1 MIRTLARSN
10 IRFKLVVSLLAIV
23 LLAGVLS
30 IIVGLSALNTNLV
43 RDAYATVR
51 TNLAS
56 TSELY
61 REEIDNRSRTIQY
74 MARTPEIVRA
84 AAAGDRAFLFEKLV
98 QIEREFDF
106 DIVDVVNAD
115 GTMLVRANN
124 FEAFGDGMTG
134 YRTIQE
140 VLRTHAPIAGT
151 GLLDFEDIAREGDD
165 LARRTVIPV
174 VPTSHGRQ
182 RPSPT
187 EDRGLVIKI
196 AAPIMDGDRLAGIL
210 YGAVL
215 LNNNDAFVDRF
226 KRLVFKDE
234 KINGKDAGT
243 TTIFLGD
250 VRVATNVLDASGK
263 RAIGTQ
269 VSEEVYRKVF
279 EEGETWI
286 GKAFVVDD
294 WYISGYTPLYDFDQK
309 ILGMLYVGVLK
320 SKFDVVVRNTTIS
333 YLLVIL
339 FTTGLALI
347 LSGYLINLYT
357 KPVKRIIDAS
367 TEMALGFYHRIATDP
382 HDDADARALAQAF
395 NGMVDA
401 IEERDR
407 QLTDLA
413 DRTILKSE
421 KLASIGRMASGIAHE
436 INNPLTGVLT
446 YSSLLLEDMKG
457 TPYEEDLKVIRDETL
472 RCRGIVRG
480 ILDFARDTK
489 SERAPADLNEIIEDA
504 LRILEKHVT
513 FHNVEIVKLLD
524 PSLPPVNVDAG
535 EIRSVINNLAVN
547 AADAM
552 PEGGRLT
559 IRSFVE
565 PGTGMIVVRVA
576 DTGVGIAEENRDKI
590 FEPFFTTKDRG
601 QGTGLGLAMTYGAI
615 QRHGGQ
621 IDVQSK
627 VGAGTEFIIKLPPR
641 RGGGP
646 GE

>member
-1 MIRTLARSN
+1 MIESVRRSS
-10 IRFKLVVSLLAIV
+10 IRFKLVVSLLGIV
-23 LLAGVLS
+23 FLAGILS
-30 IIVGLSALNTNLV
+30 ILIGLNALNRNLV
-43 RDAYATVR
+43 KDAYATVR

-61 REEIDNRSRTIQY
+61 GEEVDNRSRIVQHL
-74 MARTPEIVRA
+74 AGTPEIVRA
-84 AAAGDRAFLFEKLV
+84 AVAKDRPALFDKLN
-98 QIEREFDF
+98 QIKRDFGF

-124 FEAFGDGMTG
+124 LDAFGDSMMG

-140 VLRTHAPIAGT
+140 VLRMHAPIAGN
-151 GLLDFEDIAREGDD
+151 GLLDHEDIAREGED
-165 LARRTVIPV
+165 LAARTLIEV
-174 VPTSHGRQ
+174 VPTSRA
-182 RPSPT
+182 RPRASLL
-187 EDRGLVIKI
+187 EDRALVIKI
-196 AAPIMDGDRLAGIL
+196 AAPILDRGRLAGIL
-210 YGAVL
+210 YAAVL
-215 LNNNDAFVDRF
+215 LNNNAEFVDRF

-234 KINGKDAGT
+234 KIEGKDAGT

-250 VRVATNVLDASGK
+250 IRVATNVIDAAGQ

-279 EEGETWI
+279 EEGETWV

-294 WYISGYTPLYDFDQK
+294 WYISGYTPLYDFDHRV
-309 ILGMLYVGVLK
+309 LGMLYVGVLK
-320 SKFDVVVRNTTIS
+320 KKFDVVVRNTTIS
-333 YLLVIL
+333 YLLVIAVS
-339 FTTGLALI
+339 TVLALL
-347 LSGYLINLYT
+347 LSGYLINLFT

-367 TEMALGFYHRIATDP
+367 TEMALGFYHRIETDP
-382 HDDADARALAQAF
+382 RDDPDARQLAQAF

-421 KLASIGRMASGIAHE
+421 KLASIGRLASGIAHE

-457 TPYEEDLKVIRDETL
+457 TPYEEDLRVIRDETL

-480 ILDFARDTK
+480 ILDFARDSK
-489 SERAPADLNEIIEDA
+489 AERTLADLNTIIEES

-513 FHNVEIVKLLD
+513 FQNIRIVKDLAPD
-524 PSLPPVNVDAG
+524 LPWVQVDAG

-552 PEGGRLT
+552 PGGGRLT
-559 IRSFVE
+559 IATSVE
-565 PGTGMIVVRVA
+565 PETGRVVVRVA
-576 DTGVGIAEENRDKI
+576 DTGHGISEENLNKI

-601 QGTGLGLAMTYGAI
+601 QGTGLGLPMVYGAI

-621 IDVQSK
+621 IDVASK
-627 VGAGTEFIIKLPPR
+627 VGAGTEFTIKLPAQ
-641 RGGGP
+641 
-646 GE
+646 

>member
-1 MIRTLARSN
+1 MIKSIARSN

-84 AAAGDRAFLFEKLV
+84 TAARDRAFLFEKLV
-98 QIEREFDF
+98 QIKREFGF
-106 DIVDVVNAD
+106 DIVDAINAD

-124 FEAFGDGMTG
+124 FEAFGDSMTG
-134 YRTIQE
+134 YRTVQE
-140 VLRTHAPIAGT
+140 VLRTHAPISGT
-151 GLLDFEDIAREGDD
+151 GLLDYEDIAREGAD
-165 LARRTVIPV
+165 LASRTVIPV
-174 VPTSHGRQ
+174 VETSHA
-182 RPSPT
+182 RPRPRPA
-187 EDRGLVIKI
+187 EDRALIIKI
-196 AAPIMDGDRLAGIL
+196 AAPVLDGDRLAGIL
-210 YGAVL
+210 YGAIL

-250 VRVATNVLDASGK
+250 VRVATNVLGPMGK

-279 EEGETWI
+279 ERGETWV
-286 GKAFVVDD
+286 GRAFVVDD
-294 WYISGYTPLYDFDQK
+294 WYISGYTPLYDFDQRV
-309 ILGMLYVGVLK
+309 LGMLYVGVLK
-320 SKFDVVVRNTTIS
+320 KKFDVVVRNTTIS

-339 FTTGLALI
+339 LATVLALA

-367 TEMALGFYHRIATDP
+367 TEMALGFYHRIETDP
-382 HDDADARALAQAF
+382 HDDQDARALAQAF

-401 IEERDR
+401 IQERDR

-489 SERAPADLNEIIEDA
+489 SERAPADLNALIEDA

-513 FHNVEIVKLLD
+513 FQNIKIVKDLAPD
-524 PSLPPVNVDAG
+524 LPRVNVDAG
-535 EIRSVINNLAVN
+535 EIRGVINNLAVN

-552 PEGGRLT
+552 PAGGKLT
-559 IRSFVE
+559 IATSVE
-565 PGTGMIVVRVA
+565 PGTGMAVIRVA
-576 DTGVGIAEENRDKI
+576 DTGGGISEENLNKI

-601 QGTGLGLAMTYGAI
+601 QGTGLGLPMVYGAI

-627 VGAGTEFIIKLPPR
+627 VGEGTEFTIKLPAR
-641 RGGGP
+641 
-646 GE
+646 

>member
-1 MIRTLARSN
+1 MMLKSVRRSN
-10 IRFKLVVSLLAIV
+10 IRFKLVFSLLAIV
-23 LLAGVLS
+23 FLAGILS
-30 IIVGLSALNTNLV
+30 IIVGLNVINTNLV

-51 TNLAS
+51 ANLAS
-56 TSELY
+56 ASELY
-61 REEIDNRSRTIQY
+61 QEEIDNRSRLIQY
-74 MARTPEIVRA
+74 LAKTPEIVRA
-84 AAAGDRAFLFEKLV
+84 SAAGDRAFLFEKLV
-98 QIEREFDF
+98 QIKREFGF
-106 DIVDVVNAD
+106 DIVNVVNAD
-115 GTMLVRANN
+115 GTILVRANN
-124 FEAFGDGMTG
+124 LEAFGDSMNG
-134 YRTIQE
+134 YRTVQE
-140 VLRTHAPIAGT
+140 VRRTGAPIAGT
-151 GLLDFEDIAREGDD
+151 GVLDYDDIAREGGD
-165 LARRTVIPV
+165 LAVRTLIPV
-174 VPTSHGRQ
+174 VPTSHGRP
-182 RPSPT
+182 RPSPV
-187 EDRGLVIKI
+187 ENRAMVIKI
-196 AAPIMDGDRLAGIL
+196 AAPIRDGGRLTGIL
-210 YGAVL
+210 YGAIL
-215 LNNNDAFVDRF
+215 LNNNAAFVDRF
-226 KRLVFKDE
+226 KRLVFKGETVD
-234 KINGKDAGT
+234 GRDAAT

-250 VRVATNVLDASGK
+250 IRVATNVLDAGGR

-269 VSEEVYRKVF
+269 ASEEVYRQVY
-279 EEGETWI
+279 ERGTAWL

-294 WYISGYTPLYDFDQK
+294 WYISGYAPLYDFDHK
-309 ILGMLYVGVLK
+309 TLGMLYVGVLK
-320 SKFDVVVRNTTIS
+320 KKFDIVVRNTTVS

-339 FTTGLALI
+339 ISTILALA

-367 TEMALGFYHRIATDP
+367 TEMALGFYHRIEVDP
-382 HDDADARALAQAF
+382 HDDEDARALGQAF

-413 DRTILKSE
+413 ERTILKSE

-489 SERAPADLNEIIEDA
+489 PERTLTDLNAIIEDS

-513 FHNVEIVKLLD
+513 FHNIRIVKALD
-524 PSLPPVNVDAG
+524 PKLPWVNVDAG

-552 PEGGRLT
+552 PAGGRLT
-559 IRSFVE
+559 IATSVE
-565 PGTGMIVVRVA
+565 PATGMAVISVA
-576 DTGVGIAEENRDKI
+576 DTGVGISEENLGKI

-627 VGAGTEFIIKLPPR
+627 VGVGTEFIIKLPTR
-641 RGGGP
+641 
-646 GE
+646 

>member
-1 MIRTLARSN
+1 MIKSVLRSN

-23 LLAGVLS
+23 FLAGILS
-30 IIVGLSALNTNLV
+30 ILVGLNALNTNLV

-61 REEIDNRSRTIQY
+61 REETDNRSKIIQY
-74 MARTPEIVRA
+74 MAKTPEIVRA
-84 AAAGDRAFLFEKLV
+84 ASAGDRAALFAKLD
-98 QIEREFDF
+98 QIKREFGF

-115 GTMLVRANN
+115 GTMLVRANA
-124 FEAFGDGMTG
+124 FETFGDSMTG

-140 VLRTHAPIAGT
+140 VLRTHAPVAGT
-151 GLLDFEDIAREGDD
+151 GVLKYEDIAREGGD
-165 LARRTVIPV
+165 LASRTLIEV
-174 VPTSHGRQ
+174 VPTSHARP
-182 RPSPT
+182 RPSLL
-187 EDRGLVIKI
+187 ENRALVIKI
-196 AAPIMDGDRLAGIL
+196 AAPILDGERLTGVL
-210 YGAVL
+210 YAALL
-215 LNNNDAFVDRF
+215 LNNNADFVDRF

-234 KINGKDAGT
+234 KVNGKDAGT
-243 TTIFLGD
+243 TTVFLGD
-250 VRVATNVLDASGK
+250 IRVATNVIDASGK

-279 EEGETWI
+279 EEGETWV

-294 WYISGYTPLYDFDQK
+294 WYISGYTPLYDFDQE

-320 SKFDVVVRNTTIS
+320 KKFDVVVRNTTIS
-333 YLLVIL
+333 YLLVIAVS
-339 FTTGLALI
+339 TVLALF
-347 LSGYLINLYT
+347 LSGYLIALYT

-367 TEMALGFYHRIATDP
+367 TEMALGFYHRIEVDP
-382 HDDADARALAQAF
+382 HDDADARALGQAF

-407 QLTDLA
+407 QLTELA
-413 DRTILKSE
+413 ERTILKSE

-489 SERAPADLNEIIEDA
+489 PERALTDLNAIIEDS

-513 FHNVEIVKLLD
+513 FHNVKIVKALD
-524 PSLPPVNVDAG
+524 PNLPWVNVDAG

-552 PEGGRLT
+552 PDGGRLT
-559 IRSFVE
+559 IATSFDPE
-565 PGTGMIVVRVA
+565 TARAVVSVA
-576 DTGVGIAEENRDKI
+576 DTGVGISEENLGKI
-590 FEPFFTTKDRG
+590 FEPFYTTKDRG

-615 QRHGGQ
+615 QRHGGL
-621 IDVQSK
+621 IDVKSK
-627 VGAGTEFIIKLPPR
+627 VGVGTEFIIKLPTR
-641 RGGGP
+641 
-646 GE
+646 

>member
-641 RGGGP
+641 
-646 GE
+646 

>member
-1 MIRTLARSN
+1 MIKPLARSS

-23 LLAGVLS
+23 FLAGVLS
-30 IIVGLSALNTNLV
+30 VIVGLSALNTNLV

-51 TNLAS
+51 ANLAS

-61 REEIDNRSRTIQY
+61 QEEIENRSRVVQHL
-74 MARTPEIVRA
+74 AGTPEIVRA
-84 AAAGDRAFLFEKLV
+84 AVAGDRPALFDKLN
-98 QIEREFDF
+98 QIKRDFGF

-124 FEAFGDGMTG
+124 FGAFGDGMAG

-140 VLRTHAPIAGT
+140 VLRSHTPVAGT
-151 GLLDFEDIAREGDD
+151 GLLVYEDIAREGAD
-165 LARRTVIPV
+165 LASRTVIPI
-174 VPTSHGRQ
+174 VPTSHA
-182 RPSPT
+182 RPRSAPA
-187 EDRGLVIKI
+187 EERALVIKI
-196 AAPIMDGDRLAGIL
+196 AAPILDRDRLAGIL
-210 YGAVL
+210 YAAVL
-215 LNNNDAFVDRF
+215 LNNNAEFVDRF

-234 KINGKDAGT
+234 KIDGKDAGT
-243 TTIFLGD
+243 TTVFLGD
-250 VRVATNVLDASGK
+250 IRIATNVLDASGR

-279 EEGETWI
+279 ARGETWV

-294 WYISGYTPLYDFDQK
+294 WYISGYTPLYDFDRK
-309 ILGMLYVGVLK
+309 VLGMLYVGVLK
-320 SKFDVVVRNTTIS
+320 KKFDVVVRNTTIS

-339 FTTGLALI
+339 LATVLALS

-367 TEMALGFYHRIATDP
+367 TEMALGFYHRIETDP
-382 HDDADARALAQAF
+382 HDDQDARRLSQAF

-480 ILDFARDTK
+480 ILDFARDAK
-489 SERAPADLNEIIEDA
+489 GERAPADLNALIEDA
-504 LRILEKHVT
+504 LRILEKHVS
-513 FHNVEIVKLLD
+513 FQNIKIVRDLAPD
-524 PSLPPVNVDAG
+524 LPRVNVDAA
-535 EIRSVINNLAVN
+535 EIRGVINNLAVN

-552 PEGGRLT
+552 PAGGRLT
-559 IRSFVE
+559 IATSVE
-565 PGTGMIVVRVA
+565 PGTGMAVIRVA
-576 DTGVGIAEENRDKI
+576 DTGVGIGEESLNMI

-601 QGTGLGLAMTYGAI
+601 QGTGMGLPMVYGAV

-627 VGAGTEFIIKLPPR
+627 VGEGTEFTIKLPA
-641 RGGGP
+641 G
-646 GE
+646 

>member
-1 MIRTLARSN
+1 MIKSVRRSS
-10 IRFKLVVSLLAIV
+10 IRFKLVVSLLGIV
-23 LLAGVLS
+23 FLAGILS
-30 IIVGLSALNTNLV
+30 ILIGLNALNRNLV
-43 RDAYATVR
+43 KDAYATVR

-61 REEIDNRSRTIQY
+61 GEEVDNRSRIVQHL
-74 MARTPEIVRA
+74 AGTPEIVRA
-84 AAAGDRAFLFEKLV
+84 AVAKDRPALFDKLNQIKGDFG
-98 QIEREFDF
+98 F
-106 DIVDVVNAD
+106 DIVDIVNAD

-124 FEAFGDGMTG
+124 LDAFGDSMMG

-140 VLRTHAPIAGT
+140 VLRTHTPIAGS
-151 GLLDFEDIAREGDD
+151 GLLDREDIAREGED
-165 LARRTVIPV
+165 LADRTLIEV
-174 VPTSHGRQ
+174 VPTSRA
-182 RPSPT
+182 RPRASLL
-187 EDRGLVIKI
+187 EDRALVIKI
-196 AAPIMDGDRLAGIL
+196 AAPVLDRGRLAGIL
-210 YGAVL
+210 YAAVL
-215 LNNNDAFVDRF
+215 LNNNAEFVDRF

-234 KINGKDAGT
+234 KIEGKDAGT
-243 TTIFLGD
+243 TTVFLGD
-250 VRVATNVLDASGK
+250 VRVATNVLDASGR

-279 EEGETWI
+279 ERGETWV

-294 WYISGYTPLYDFDQK
+294 WYISGYTPLYDFDHK

-320 SKFDVVVRNTTIS
+320 KKFDVVVRNTTLS
-333 YLLVIL
+333 YLLVIAVS
-339 FTTGLALI
+339 TVLALA
-347 LSGYLINLYT
+347 LAGYLINLYT

-367 TEMALGFYHRIATDP
+367 TEMALGFYHRIETDA
-382 HDDADARALAQAF
+382 HDDDDARALAQAY

-421 KLASIGRMASGIAHE
+421 KLASIGRLASGIAHE

-457 TPYEEDLKVIRDETL
+457 TPYEEDLRVIRDETL

-480 ILDFARDTK
+480 LLDFARD
-489 SERAPADLNEIIEDA
+489 SQAERTLADVNALIQDS

-513 FHNVEIVKLLD
+513 FQNVRIVK
-524 PSLPPVNVDAG
+524 SLAPDLPWVNVDAN
-535 EIRSVINNLAVN
+535 EIRGVINNLAVN

-552 PEGGRLT
+552 PQGGTLT
-559 IRSFVE
+559 ITTEVE
-565 PGTGMIVVRVA
+565 PESGMAVIRIA
-576 DTGVGIAEENRDKI
+576 DTGVGINEENLNKI

-601 QGTGLGLAMTYGAI
+601 QGTGLGLPMVYGAV

-621 IDVQSK
+621 IDVHSK
-627 VGAGTEFIIKLPPR
+627 VGVGTEFVIKLPAR
-641 RGGGP
+641 
-646 GE
+646 

>member
-1 MIRTLARSN
+1 LRSN

-23 LLAGVLS
+23 FLAGILS
-30 IIVGLSALNTNLV
+30 IIVGLSTLNTNLV

-61 REEIDNRSRTIQY
+61 REETEYRSKLIQY
-74 MARTPEIVRA
+74 MAKTPEIVRA
-84 AAAGDRAFLFEKLV
+84 AAAKDRAALFAKLV
-98 QIEREFDF
+98 QIKREFGF
-106 DIVDVVNAD
+106 DIVDLVNAD

-124 FEAFGDGMTG
+124 FETFGDSLTG

-151 GLLDFEDIAREGDD
+151 GLLRYEDMARESDD
-165 LARRTVIPV
+165 LARRTIIPV
-174 VPTSHGRQ
+174 VPTSHGRP
-182 RPSPT
+182 RPSPV
-187 EDRGLVIKI
+187 ENRALVIKI
-196 AAPIMDGDRLAGIL
+196 AAPVLDGDRLAGVL
-210 YGAVL
+210 YAALL
-215 LNNNDAFVDRF
+215 LNNNADFVDRF

-243 TTIFLGD
+243 TTVFLGD
-250 VRVATNVLDASGK
+250 IRVATNVLDASGK
-263 RAIGTQ
+263 RALGTQ

-279 EEGETWI
+279 EEGGTWL

-294 WYISGYTPLYDFDQK
+294 WYISGYTPLYDFDHQ

-320 SKFDVVVRNTTIS
+320 KKFDVVVRNTTIS
-333 YLLVIL
+333 YLLVIAV
-339 FTTGLALI
+339 TTVLAL
-347 LSGYLINLYT
+347 LLAGYLIALYT

-367 TEMALGFYHRIATDP
+367 TEMALGFYHRIEVDP
-382 HDDADARALAQAF
+382 HDDEDARALGQAF

-401 IEERDR
+401 IEQRDR
-407 QLTDLA
+407 QLTEQA
-413 DRTILKSE
+413 ERTILKSE
-421 KLASIGRMASGIAHE
+421 KLASIGRLASGIAHE

-480 ILDFARDTK
+480 ILDFARDSK
-489 SERAPADLNEIIEDA
+489 PERTLADLNQIIEES

-513 FHNVEIVKLLD
+513 FHNVKIVKVLD
-524 PSLPPVNVDAG
+524 PKLPWVNVDAG

-552 PEGGRLT
+552 PDGGRLT
-559 IRSFVE
+559 ITTSVE
-565 PGTGMIVVRVA
+565 PETGLAVISVA
-576 DTGVGIAEENRDKI
+576 DTGVGISEENLGMI

-621 IDVQSK
+621 IDVHSK
-627 VGAGTEFIIKLPPR
+627 VGAGTEFVIKLPTR
-641 RGGGP
+641 
-646 GE
+646 

>member
-1 MIRTLARSN
+1 MIKTLARSN

-30 IIVGLSALNTNLV
+30 ILVGLNALNTNLV

-74 MARTPEIVRA
+74 LARTPEIVRA
-84 AAAGDRAFLFEKLV
+84 ASTGDRSFLFEKLV
-98 QIEREFDF
+98 QIKREFGF
-106 DIVDVVNAD
+106 DIVDAVNAD

-124 FEAFGDGMTG
+124 FEAYGDGMTG

-151 GLLDFEDIAREGDD
+151 GLLENEDIAREGPD
-165 LARRTVIPV
+165 LAARTLITV
-174 VPTSHGRQ
+174 VPTSHARQ
-182 RPSPT
+182 GPLPV
-187 EDRGLVIKI
+187 EDRALVIKI
-196 AAPIMDGDRLAGIL
+196 AAPILDGDRLAGIL
-210 YGAVL
+210 YGAIL

-269 VSEEVYRKVF
+269 VSAEVYRKVF
-279 EEGETWI
+279 EEGETWV

-367 TEMALGFYHRIATDP
+367 TEMALGFYHRIEVDP
-382 HDDADARALAQAF
+382 HDDEDARALGRAF

-401 IEERDR
+401 IEERDG
-407 QLTDLA
+407 QLKDLA
-413 DRTILKSE
+413 ERTILKSE

-489 SERAPADLNEIIEDA
+489 SERAPADLNEIIGDA

-513 FHNVEIVKLLD
+513 FHNIEIVRDLD

-552 PEGGRLT
+552 PQGGRLT

-565 PGTGMIVVRVA
+565 PGTGMIVVSVA
-576 DTGVGIAEENRDKI
+576 DTGVGISEENLAKI

-615 QRHGGQ
+615 QRHGGL

-641 RGGGP
+641 
-646 GE
+646 

>member
-1 MIRTLARSN
+1 MIKSIARSN
-10 IRFKLVVSLLAIV
+10 IRFKLVVSLLAV
-23 LLAGVLS
+23 VFLAGILS
-30 IIVGLSALNTNLV
+30 VIVGLSALNTNLV

-61 REEIDNRSRTIQY
+61 REEIDNRSRIIEHI
-74 MARTPEIVRA
+74 ARRPEIVRA
-84 AAAGDRAFLFEKLV
+84 AAAGDRAFLHGQAVEIK
-98 QIEREFDF
+98 REFGF
-106 DIVDVVNAD
+106 DIVDVINAD

-124 FEAFGDGMTG
+124 FGAFGDSLAG
-134 YRTIQE
+134 YRTVQE
-140 VLRTHAPIAGT
+140 VLRTRAPIAGT

-165 LARRTVIPV
+165 LASRTRIRV
-174 VPTSHGRQ
+174 VPTSHARR
-182 RPSPT
+182 RPSPV
-187 EDRGLVIKI
+187 EDRALVIKI
-196 AAPIMDGDRLAGIL
+196 AAPILDGERLAGIL

-215 LNNNDAFVDRF
+215 LNNNDGFVDRF

-234 KINGKDAGT
+234 EIDGKDAGT

-250 VRVATNVLDASGK
+250 VRVATNVADASGR

-279 EEGETWI
+279 EEGETWV

-294 WYISGYTPLYDFDQK
+294 WYISGYAPLYDFDGE

-320 SKFDVVVRNTTIS
+320 EKFDVVVRNTTVS

-339 FTTGLALI
+339 AATVLALA

-367 TEMALGFYHRIATDP
+367 TEMALGFYHRIEVDP
-382 HDDADARALAQAF
+382 HDDVDARALGRAF

-407 QLTDLA
+407 QLKDLA
-413 DRTILKSE
+413 ERTILKSE
-421 KLASIGRMASGIAHE
+421 KLASIGRLASGIAHE

-457 TPYEEDLKVIRDETL
+457 TPYEEDLKVVRDETL

-489 SERAPADLNEIIEDA
+489 PERAPADLNEIVEDA
-504 LRILEKHVT
+504 LRSLEKHVT
-513 FHNVEIVKLLD
+513 FQNIAVVKALD
-524 PSLPPVNVDAG
+524 RGLPRVSVDAG

-552 PEGGRLT
+552 PGGGRLT
-559 IRSFVE
+559 ITTSVE
-565 PGTGMIVVRVA
+565 PGTGLVVLSVA
-576 DTGVGIAEENRDKI
+576 DTGAGISEENQNKI

-601 QGTGLGLAMTYGAI
+601 QGTGLGLPMVYGAV

-621 IDVQSK
+621 IDFHSA
-627 VGAGTEFIIKLPPR
+627 VGVGTEFIIKLPPR
-641 RGGGP
+641 
-646 GE
+646 

>member
-1 MIRTLARSN
+1 MIKSIARSN

-84 AAAGDRAFLFEKLV
+84 TAARDRAFLFEKLV
-98 QIEREFDF
+98 QIKREFGF
-106 DIVDVVNAD
+106 DIVDAINAD

-124 FEAFGDGMTG
+124 FEAFGDSMTG
-134 YRTIQE
+134 YRTVQE

-151 GLLDFEDIAREGDD
+151 GLLGYEDIAREGAD
-165 LARRTVIPV
+165 LASRTVIPV
-174 VPTSHGRQ
+174 VETSHA
-182 RPSPT
+182 RPRPRPA
-187 EDRGLVIKI
+187 EDRALIIKI
-196 AAPIMDGDRLAGIL
+196 AAPILDGDRLAGIL
-210 YGAVL
+210 YGAIL

-226 KRLVFKDE
+226 KRLVFRDE
-234 KINGKDAGT
+234 RINGKDAGT

-250 VRVATNVLDASGK
+250 VRVATNVLGPTGK

-279 EEGETWI
+279 ERGETWV

-309 ILGMLYVGVLK
+309 VLGMLYVGVLK
-320 SKFDVVVRNTTIS
+320 KKFDVVVRNTTIS

-339 FTTGLALI
+339 LATVLALA
-347 LSGYLINLYT
+347 LSGYLIALYT

-367 TEMALGFYHRIATDP
+367 TEMALGFYHRIETDP
-382 HDDADARALAQAF
+382 HDDEDARRLARAF

-401 IEERDR
+401 IQERDR

-489 SERAPADLNEIIEDA
+489 SERAPADLNALIEDA

-513 FHNVEIVKLLD
+513 FQNVKIVKDLAPD
-524 PSLPPVNVDAG
+524 LPRVNVDAG
-535 EIRSVINNLAVN
+535 EIRGVVNNLAVN

-552 PEGGRLT
+552 PSGGRLT
-559 IRSFVE
+559 IATSVE
-565 PGTGMIVVRVA
+565 PGTGMAVIRVA
-576 DTGVGIAEENRDKI
+576 DTGVGISEENLNKI

-601 QGTGLGLAMTYGAI
+601 QGTGLGLPMVYGAI

-627 VGAGTEFIIKLPPR
+627 VGEGTEFTIKLPAR
-641 RGGGP
+641 
-646 GE
+646 